1 MSDFSYLVF
10 RMECGKSVLTR
21 IAFILHGEQGGGKTS
36 EKIILQLFDVVL
48 ASFSDNSKRCLD
60 KGKALV
66 ISICTGLA

>member
-21 IAFILHGEQGGGKTS
+21 LAFILHGEQGGGKTS

-48 ASFSDNSKRCLD
+48 ASFQIIQRDVLIREKL
-60 KGKALV
+60 L
-66 ISICTGLA
+66 